1 MQNMPVNQLTV
12 GRNNLFTIIYKNL
25 LIEGYKTLNNL
36 TILDGLMKK
45 LVLFIFIAIFGACSS
60 NENSGA
66 YSKSK
71 LVENNLSKA
80 IKAPWFQIDSD
91 GSDLAFNNKSTGSI
105 FIFNSACRK
114 FDPSNLP
121 TLTNSILTGIDN
133 VEIVEKTALSHQDRD
148 AVLVVAKGTVDGI
161 ARYFRILTTQK
172 NNCIYDHALISTS
185 EAKLKKDTADFNK
198 FIQLLKLN

>member
-1 MQNMPVNQLTV
+1 M
-12 GRNNLFTIIYKNL
+12 
-25 LIEGYKTLNNL
+25 NNL

-45 LVLFIFIAIFGACSS
+45 ILLLILITVLSACSS
-60 NENSGA
+60 SENNGA
-66 YSKSK
+66 YTKSK

-80 IKAPWFQIDSD
+80 IKKPWSKIDSA
-91 GSDLAFNNKSTGSI
+91 GSDLAFTNKKTNSI

-133 VEIVEKTALSHQDRD
+133 VEILEKTTTTHQDRD

-185 EAKLKKDTADFNK
+185 EANLKKDTADFNN

>member
-1 MQNMPVNQLTV
+1 MKKIL
-12 GRNNLFTIIYKNL
+12 L
-25 LIEGYKTLNNL
+25 LIFI
-36 TILDGLMKK
+36 TILS
-45 LVLFIFIAIFGACSS
+45 ACSS
-60 NENSGA
+60 SDNGA

-80 IKAPWFQIDSD
+80 IKSPWSAIDSA
-91 GSDLAFNNKSTGSI
+91 GSDLAFSNKDTNSI

-133 VEIVEKTALSHQDRD
+133 VEIMEKTMTTHQERD
-148 AVLVVAKGTVDGI
+148 AVVVVAKGMVDGI

-172 NNCIYDHALISTS
+172 NNCIYDLALISTS
-185 EAKLKKDTADFNK
+185 EANLKKDSADFNN

>member
-1 MQNMPVNQLTV
+1 M
-12 GRNNLFTIIYKNL
+12 
-25 LIEGYKTLNNL
+25 NNL

-45 LVLFIFIAIFGACSS
+45 ILFLILITGLGACSS
-60 NENSGA
+60 SENNGS

-71 LVENNLSKA
+71 TVENNLSKT
-80 IKAPWFQIDSD
+80 IKSPWSEIASE
-91 GSDLAFNNKSTGSI
+91 GSDLAFNNKKTNSI

-121 TLTNSILTGIDN
+121 NLTNSILTGIDN
-133 VEIVEKTALSHQDRD
+133 VEMIEKASLTHQDRE

-185 EAKLKKDTADFNK
+185 EANLKKDTADFTK
-198 FIQLLKLN
+198 FIHLLKLN

>member
-1 MQNMPVNQLTV
+1 
-12 GRNNLFTIIYKNL
+12 
-25 LIEGYKTLNNL
+25 
-36 TILDGLMKK
+36 MKK
-45 LVLFIFIAIFGACSS
+45 LLFLTFITVLSACSS
-60 NENSGA
+60 NENNGA
-66 YSKSK
+66 YTKSK
-71 LVENNLSKA
+71 LVENNLSKNV
-80 IKAPWFQIDSD
+80 KSPWKEIANE
-91 GSDLAFNNKSTGSI
+91 GSDLAFNNKNTNSF

-133 VEIVEKTALSHQDRD
+133 VEIMEKASTIHQDRE

-172 NNCIYDHALISTS
+172 NNCIYDYALISTS
-185 EAKLKKDTADFNK
+185 HALLIKDTADFNN

>member
-1 MQNMPVNQLTV
+1 
-12 GRNNLFTIIYKNL
+12 
-25 LIEGYKTLNNL
+25 LNNL

-45 LVLFIFIAIFGACSS
+45 ILLLILITVLSACSS
-60 NENSGA
+60 SENNGA

-80 IKAPWFQIDSD
+80 IQKPWSQIDSE
-91 GSDLAFNNKSTGSI
+91 GSDLAFNNKSTNSI

-121 TLTNSILTGIDN
+121 TLTNSILTGIDG
-133 VEIVEKTALSHQDRD
+133 VEILEKFSTTHQERD
-148 AVLVVAKGTVDGI
+148 AVVVVAKGTVDGI
-161 ARYFRILTTQK
+161 SRYFRILTTQK

-185 EAKLKKDTADFNK
+185 EANLKKDTVDFNK